1 MQKAASTGDE
11 QLFVRIDRVKTA
23 FLEKRYTIR
32 EIIFLLVIFLCL
44 TPWASPPLALLLG
57 LIVAQVIGHPFQH
70 VSHKVTSFL
79 LKASVV
85 GLGFGIN
92 FQSAL
97 KAGSDGFLFTV
108 VSIAAT
114 LLFGALM
121 GKLLSIEK
129 KTSYLISSGTAI
141 CGGSAIA
148 AIAPVIDA
156 EESQISVALGT
167 VFILNSVALF
177 VFPEVGTWLHMS
189 QNQFGLW
196 AAIAIHDTSSVVGA
210 ASKYGP
216 EALQIA
222 TTVKLARSLWIIPLA
237 VITSMLFRQK
247 VSNVKI
253 PWFIGLFVLA
263 MLASTYMPFIQPVT
277 PYAVHIAK
285 SGLTVTL
292 FLIGAGLS
300 VKVLKKVGWKPL
312 LQGVLVWAAIAIGTL
327 FMILNYLP

>member
-1 MQKAASTGDE
+1 MANIASRGNH
-11 QLFVRIDRVKTA
+11 QLLIRLGQVKTA
-23 FLEKRYTIR
+23 FLERNITVR
-32 EIIFLLVIFLCL
+32 EVIFIGALLLCL
-44 TPWASPPLALLLG
+44 TPWASPPLALFLG
-57 LIVAQVIGHPFQH
+57 LVVAQVIGHPFQH
-70 VSHKVTSFL
+70 VNHKVTSLL
-79 LKASVV
+79 LKVSVV

-97 KAGSDGFLFTV
+97 KAGSDGFLFTII
-108 VSIAAT
+108 SIVGT
-114 LLFGALM
+114 LLFGVLI
-121 GKLLSIEK
+121 GKMLRIEK

-156 EESQISVALGT
+156 EESQTSVALGT

-177 VFPEVGTWLHMS
+177 LFPEVGTWFHMS

-210 ASKYGP
+210 ASKYGA

-222 TTVKLARSLWIIPLA
+222 TTVKLARSLWIIPIA
-237 VITSMLFRQK
+237 IIISMLFRQK
-247 VSNVKI
+247 VNNVKV

-263 MLASTYMPFIQPVT
+263 MLASTYIPAIQPVT
-277 PYAVHIAK
+277 PFAVHIAK

-300 VKVLKKVGWKPL
+300 VKVLKTVGWKPL
-312 LQGVLVWAAIAIGTL
+312 LQGVLVWVAISIGTL
-327 FMILNYLP
+327 FMVLKYMA

>member
-1 MQKAASTGDE
+1 MANIASRGNH
-11 QLFVRIDRVKTA
+11 QLLIRLGQVKTA
-23 FLEKRYTIR
+23 FLERNITVR
-32 EIIFLLVIFLCL
+32 EVIFIGALLLCL
-44 TPWASPPLALLLG
+44 TPWASPPLALFLG
-57 LIVAQVIGHPFQH
+57 LVVAQVIGHPFQH
-70 VSHKVTSFL
+70 VNHKVTSLL
-79 LKASVV
+79 LKVSVV

-97 KAGSDGFLFTV
+97 KAGSDGFLFTII
-108 VSIAAT
+108 SIVGT
-114 LLFGALM
+114 LLFGVLI
-121 GKLLSIEK
+121 GKMLRIEK

-156 EESQISVALGT
+156 EESQTSVALGT

-177 VFPEVGTWLHMS
+177 LFPEVGTWFHMS

-210 ASKYGP
+210 ASKYGA

-222 TTVKLARSLWIIPLA
+222 TTVKLARSLWIIPIA
-237 VITSMLFRQK
+237 IITSMLFRQK
-247 VSNVKI
+247 VNNVKV

-263 MLASTYMPFIQPVT
+263 MLASTYIPAIQPVT
-277 PYAVHIAK
+277 PFAVHIAK

-300 VKVLKKVGWKPL
+300 VKVLKTVGWKPL
-312 LQGVLVWAAIAIGTL
+312 LQGVLVWVAISIGTL
-327 FMILNYLP
+327 FMVLKYMA

>member
-1 MQKAASTGDE
+1 MANIAKNGGHEFFIRIEQVKA
-11 QLFVRIDRVKTA
+11 A
-23 FLEKRYTIR
+23 FLERSITVR
-32 EIIFLLVIFLCL
+32 EVIFIGVLLLCL
-44 TPWASPPLALLLG
+44 TPWASPPLALFLG
-57 LIVAQVIGHPFQH
+57 LVVAQVIGHPFQH
-70 VSHKVTSFL
+70 LNHKVTSLL
-79 LKASVV
+79 LKISVV

-97 KAGSDGFLFTV
+97 KAGSDGFLFTI
-108 VSIAAT
+108 VSIVAT
-114 LLFGALM
+114 LLFGALI
-121 GKLLSIEK
+121 GKLIKIEK

-148 AIAPVIDA
+148 AIAPVVDA
-156 EESQISVALGT
+156 KESQTSVALGT
-167 VFILNSVALF
+167 VFILNSFALF
-177 VFPEVGTWLHMS
+177 LFPEIGARLHMS

-210 ASKYGP
+210 ASKYGA

-237 VITSMLFRQK
+237 LSTSLFFRQK
-247 VSNVKI
+247 VNNVKI

-263 MLASTYMPFIQPVT
+263 MLASTYFPSIQPIT
-277 PYAVHIAK
+277 PFMVHIAK

-300 VKVLKKVGWKPL
+300 LKVLKTVGWKPL
-312 LQGVLVWAAIAIGTL
+312 LQGVLVWVAISVATL
-327 FMILNYLP
+327 FMVLKYMA

>member
-1 MQKAASTGDE
+1 A
-11 QLFVRIDRVKTA
+11 LP
-23 FLEKRYTIR
+23 
-32 EIIFLLVIFLCL
+32 IFLGLV
-44 TPWASPPLALLLG
+44 
-57 LIVAQVIGHPFQH
+57 VAQVIGHPFQQ
-70 VSHKVTSFL
+70 VNHKVTSLL
-79 LKASVV
+79 LKVSVV

-97 KAGSDGFLFTV
+97 KAGSDGFLFTIS
-108 VSIAAT
+108 SIVGT
-114 LLFGALM
+114 LLFGVLI
-121 GKLLSIEK
+121 GKMLRIEK

-156 EESQISVALGT
+156 EESQTSVALGT

-177 VFPEVGTWLHMS
+177 LFPEVGTWFHMS

-210 ASKYGP
+210 ASKYGA

-222 TTVKLARSLWIIPLA
+222 TTVKLARSLWIIPIA
-237 VITSMLFRQK
+237 IITSMLFRQK
-247 VSNVKI
+247 VNNVKV

-263 MLASTYMPFIQPVT
+263 MLTSTYIPAIQPVT
-277 PYAVHIAK
+277 PFAVHVAK

-300 VKVLKKVGWKPL
+300 VKVLKTVGWKPL
-312 LQGVLVWAAIAIGTL
+312 LQGALVWVAISIGTL
-327 FMILNYLP
+327 FMVLKYMA